1 MGQRLKEMLALL
13 FLFGL
18 FMVII
23 QSLVIRQAQ
32 AEEGSLDAHV
42 HGMSDLT
49 IAVEGGE
56 IEIEFASPAMNI
68 LGFEY
73 KARSARDIEAAERAA
88 VVLEQHGEVFTFI
101 GTTCELIE
109 SSVDVSGVLSV
120 AHDDHEA
127 HHDHEAHDDHV
138 HEESDTDAHS
148 DISAAYHFSCDNAL
162 KLSAIQVHL
171 FKLFEG
177 IDEIRT
183 MWLRE
188 GKQGA
193 ITLTSKAPRVD
204 IR

>member
-23 QSLVIRQAQ
+23 QSVVIRQAQ

-120 AHDDHEA
+120 AHDDH
-127 HHDHEAHDDHV
+127 V

>member
-13 FLFGL
+13 FLLGL

-23 QSLVIRQAQ
+23 QSVVIRQAQ

-120 AHDDHEA
+120 AHDDH
-127 HHDHEAHDDHV
+127 V

-162 KLSAIQVHL
+162 KLSGIQVHL